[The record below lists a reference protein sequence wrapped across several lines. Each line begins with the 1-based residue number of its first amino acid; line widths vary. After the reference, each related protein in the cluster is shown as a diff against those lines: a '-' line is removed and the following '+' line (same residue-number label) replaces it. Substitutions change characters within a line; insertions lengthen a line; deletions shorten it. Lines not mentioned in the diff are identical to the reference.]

1 MTCLVLLA
9 AILGVLGRA
18 LRGRLVGLLGLVL
31 LSQAGWA
38 QATGPFQLMRPR
50 ATHTSFK
57 FDTQRN
63 LIIVAARLNGHGP
76 YHFLLDTGVSTSL
89 LTNSALG
96 DSLHLT
102 RGEELRVVGAG
113 GEDTPLRAY
122 RTSQV
127 RVELPGLVAPGM
139 SWLLLSEDALNLS
152 GFAGTRID
160 GILGAELF
168 QSMVVAIWPM
178 RGLLE
183 CYAPATYRAP
193 RRGWATLPLHL
204 YKDKAYVEAGVEQL
218 PLAEAEGTALAP
230 LPLRLVLDTGAGH
243 ALSLETN
250 ADRRLRLPPGHVRAD
265 LGRGLGGIVRG
276 SIGRVGAIRLGRYR
290 LPRVLTSFPDS
301 GQVHQRL
308 RAHDAPR
315 QGNLGFELLKRF
327 NCIID
332 YPHQRLLLRPNAQN
346 RQPFE
351 HDMSG
356 LSIVAAGPGYR
367 YYQVQSVEAGSP
379 AEAAGIVPDEEL
391 LAINLLPTGML
402 ALTEITRLL
411 RAKDGQRLLLVLR
424 RPDGELHSVSLQ
436 LRRRL

>member
-1 MTCLVLLA
+1 MAGLVLLA
-9 AILGVLGRA
+9 AILGVLGGAR
-18 LRGRLVGLLGLVL
+18 RGRLAGLLGLLL
-31 LSQAGWA
+31 LSQTGWA
-38 QATGPFQLMRPR
+38 QAAGTFQLVHPR
-50 ATHTSFK
+50 AKYTTFK

-63 LIIVAARLNGHGP
+63 LIVVTARLNGLGP

-89 LTNSALG
+89 LTNAALG

-122 RTSQV
+122 RVNDV
-127 RVELPGLVAPGM
+127 RVELPGLVAPRM
-139 SWLLLSEDALNLS
+139 SWLLLSDDALNLS
-152 GFAGTRID
+152 GYAGTRID

-178 RGLLE
+178 RGQLV
-183 CYAPATYRAP
+183 CHAPARYRAP
-193 RRGWATLPLHL
+193 RRGWVNLPLHL
-204 YKDKAYVEAGVEQL
+204 SKGKAYVEAGIEQL
-218 PLAEAEGTALAP
+218 PLAEGAAPAP

-250 ADRRLRLPPGHVRAD
+250 ADRRLHLPPGHLRAD

-276 SIGRVGAIRLGRYR
+276 SIGRVGAISLGRYR

-308 RAHDAPR
+308 RVHDAPR

-327 NCIID
+327 NCVID
-332 YPHQRLLLRPNAQN
+332 YPHQRLLLRPNPN
-346 RQPFE
+346 SRQPFE

-356 LSIVAAGPGYR
+356 LSLVAAGPGYR

-379 AEAAGIVPDEEL
+379 AEAAGIVPEEEL
-391 LAINLLPTGML
+391 VAINLLPTGML
-402 ALTEITRLL
+402 PLTEITQLL

>member
-1 MTCLVLLA
+1 MNGLVLLVAKLA
-9 AILGVLGRA
+9 ALGRA
-18 LRGRLVGLLGLVL
+18 LRWGAAGLLALLL

-38 QATGPFQLMRPR
+38 QTTPVFQFARPR
-50 ATHTSFK
+50 AKQATFK

-76 YHFLLDTGVSTSL
+76 YHFLLDTGVSNSL
-89 LTNSALG
+89 LTNPALA
-96 DSLHLT
+96 DSLNLV
-102 RGEELRVVGAG
+102 RGEELRVIGAG
-113 GEDTPLRAY
+113 GEDTPLRAF
-122 RTSQV
+122 RTNDV
-127 RVELPGLVAPGM
+127 RVELPGLVAPRM

-160 GILGAELF
+160 GILGTELF
-168 QSMVVAIWPM
+168 QSMVVTIWPL
-178 RGLLE
+178 RGQLV
-183 CYAPATYRAP
+183 CHAPDSYRAP

-204 YKDKAYVEAGVEQL
+204 NKGKAYVEAGVEQV
-218 PLAEAEGTALAP
+218 PLAEGANAP
-230 LPLRLVLDTGAGH
+230 SLPLRLVLDTGAGH

-250 ADRRLRLPPGHVRAD
+250 ADRRLYLPPGHLRAD
-265 LGRGLGGIVRG
+265 LGRGLGGIIKG
-276 SIGRVGAIRLGRYR
+276 SVGRVAAIRLGRYR

-308 RAHDAPR
+308 RAHDGPR

-327 NCIID
+327 NCVID
-332 YPHQRLLLRPNAQN
+332 YPHQRLLLRPNAQT
-346 RQPFE
+346 RLPFE

-356 LSIVAAGPGYR
+356 LSLVAAGPGYR
-367 YYQVQSVEAGSP
+367 YCLILSVEAGSP
-379 AEAAGIVPDEEL
+379 AEEAGILADEEL

-402 ALTEITRLL
+402 PLTEITRLL

>member
-1 MTCLVLLA
+1 MDGLVQLAVNLA
-9 AILGVLGRA
+9 ALGRA
-18 LRGRLVGLLGLVL
+18 LCGRVAGLLGLLL
-31 LSQAGWA
+31 LSQVGWA
-38 QATGPFQLMRPR
+38 QPAPTFQFVRPR
-50 ATHTSFK
+50 AKQATFK

-89 LTNSALG
+89 LTNPALA
-96 DSLHLT
+96 DSLHLV
-102 RGEELRVVGAG
+102 RGEELRVIGAG

-122 RTSQV
+122 RTSNV
-127 RVELPGLVAPGM
+127 RVELPGLVAPSM
-139 SWLLLSEDALNLS
+139 TWLQLSDDALNLS

-168 QSMVVAIWPM
+168 QSMVVSIWPM
-178 RGLLE
+178 RGQLV
-183 CYAPATYRAP
+183 CHDPSSYRAP

-204 YKDKAYVEAGVEQL
+204 NQGKAYVEAEVEQL
-218 PLAEAEGTALAP
+218 PAAEGAP
-230 LPLRLVLDTGAGH
+230 TVTLPLRLVLDTGAGH
-243 ALSLETN
+243 ALSLETS
-250 ADRRLRLPPGHVRAD
+250 ADPRLHLPAKNLRAE
-265 LGRGLGGIVRG
+265 LGRGLNGIIRG
-276 SIGRVGAIRLGRYR
+276 SLGRVGAIRLGRYR

-301 GQVHQRL
+301 GQVHLRL
-308 RAHDAPR
+308 RRFDATR

-327 NCIID
+327 NSVID
-332 YPHQRLLLRPNAQN
+332 YPHQRLLLRPNGQQ
-346 RQPFE
+346 RLPFE

-356 LSIVAAGPGYR
+356 LSLIAAGPGYR
-367 YYQVQSVEAGSP
+367 YCLVLSVEAGSP
-379 AEAAGIVPDEEL
+379 AEEAGILADEEL

-402 ALTEITRLL
+402 PLTEITRLL